1 MRAHV
6 LLVLLKCYVPGAMWK
21 VMVLLLMTLFP
32 VSIPHHK
39 LLPSRVSSAEVIS
52 TVCTV
57 ALVSL
62 ATVCALGSPDAS
74 MYVGVLTGL

>member
-1 MRAHV
+1 M
-6 LLVLLKCYVPGAMWK
+6 
-21 VMVLLLMTLFP
+21 LLLMTLFP

-39 LLPSRVSSAEVIS
+39 LLPSKAFSAEVIS

-57 ALVSL
+57 MLVSL
-62 ATVCALGSPDAS
+62 VTVRALGSPDVS